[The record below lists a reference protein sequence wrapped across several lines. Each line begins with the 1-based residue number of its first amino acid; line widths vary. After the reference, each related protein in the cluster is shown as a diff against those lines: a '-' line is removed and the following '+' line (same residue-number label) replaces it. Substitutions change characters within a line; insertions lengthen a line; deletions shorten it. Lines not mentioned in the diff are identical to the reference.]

1 MTFTRGDT
9 VYWAKEPKGRF
20 VFVKVNG
27 DGSYQIVGG
36 EDGYS
41 SGRDAI
47 PEQVSV
53 VPFEGT
59 DQLLHFAKQEANF
72 AVEVT
77 VGFLAERFTL
87 PTSTVGKFV
96 RDNPDVVRI
105 AMQNRGAEW
114 DLDGLLG
121 LDERRRKLIAQL
133 VAALF
138 MTSWGGVSVFGL
150 GDLFGFGEIH
160 LGGAPE
166 YPYDEGRGIAYEPGL
181 DHPLLIPSAGD
192 ARPNW
197 TGDDGSEMR

>member
-27 DGSYQIVGG
+27 DGSFQIVGG

-96 RDNPDVVRI
+96 RDNPQLFRKIGHGKYEVRGY
-105 AMQNRGAEW
+105 A
-114 DLDGLLG
+114 
-121 LDERRRKLIAQL
+121 DE
-133 VAALF
+133 
-138 MTSWGGVSVFGL
+138 
-150 GDLFGFGEIH
+150 
-160 LGGAPE
+160 
-166 YPYDEGRGIAYEPGL
+166 
-181 DHPLLIPSAGD
+181 
-192 ARPNW
+192 ARAVEERQ
-197 TGDDGSEMR
+197 EMRTKRKIKKVRA